1 MGTLDY
7 KDIIDVLEALNEID
21 HAHGHIAEALTDE
34 AVTLEA
40 AGTERPSTSIAP
52 VGCGHG

>member
-21 HAHGHIAEALTDE
+21 NAHGHIAEALTDE